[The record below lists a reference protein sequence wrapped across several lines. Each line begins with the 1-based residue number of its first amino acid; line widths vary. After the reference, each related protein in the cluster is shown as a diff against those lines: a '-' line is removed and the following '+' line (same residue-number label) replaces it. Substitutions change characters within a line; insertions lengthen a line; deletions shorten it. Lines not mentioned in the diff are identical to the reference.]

1 MEVRNIE
8 RVKKIQIDVNNKKI
22 TLTYDVKMITLI
34 RYKEIIFS
42 EKFSR
47 EIRINYDI
55 NDIKIIENTMNELA
69 KEVEEYI
76 EKIKKFVGA
85 LEFIA
90 ESHGYEII

>member
-55 NDIKIIENTMNELA
+55 NDIKIIEN
-69 KEVEEYI
+69 K
-76 EKIKKFVGA
+76 
-85 LEFIA
+85 
-90 ESHGYEII
+90 

>member
-42 EKFSR
+42 ENFSR

-55 NDIKIIENTMNELA
+55 NDIKIIENAMNELA

-85 LEFIA
+85 LEFVT

>member
-1 MEVRNIE
+1 MEIRNIE
-8 RVKKIQIDVNNKKI
+8 RTKKIQIDVNNNKI
-22 TLTYDVKMITLI
+22 TLIYDVKMMTLV

-55 NDIKIIENTMNELA
+55 NDIKIIENAMNELG
-69 KEVEEYI
+69 KEAEEYI
-76 EKIKKFVGA
+76 EKIKKFIGA

-90 ESHGYEII
+90 DSHGYEIV